1 MLDPFSMASP
11 DSEQPAD
18 DPADVPT
25 EAQSPAD
32 AAGELAAAKKEA
44 ADNYDRY
51 LRAVAD
57 LENSR
62 RRAVRE
68 KEELRL
74 FATAGVLGDLIPVL
88 DSLALALDAAR
99 QPKADLKSLVSGVDH
114 VLKQFKA
121 ALAAQGFVEIN
132 PVGLAF
138 DPHQH
143 EAIAHQP
150 SPDVKEE
157 HVMTVV
163 RTGFS
168 LNGRLLRPASVIVS
182 SGPAARKG

>member
-1 MLDPFSMASP
+1 MAPSDPETFD
-11 DSEQPAD
+11 DSSGEEPTAAPKAGPAVD
-18 DPADVPT
+18 
-25 EAQSPAD
+25 EAAPL
-32 AAGELAAAKKEA
+32 EAAKKEA
-44 ADNYDRY
+44 KDNYDRY

-68 KEELRL
+68 KEELRQ

-88 DSLALALDAAR
+88 DSLALAIDASR
-99 QPKADLKSLVSGVDH
+99 QPKADLKTLAAGVER
-114 VLKQFKA
+114 VLEQFKS
-121 ALAAQGFVEIN
+121 ALAGQGFVEIN
-132 PVGLAF
+132 PVGKPF

-143 EAIAHQP
+143 QALSHQP
-150 SPDVKEE
+150 SDDVKEE
-157 HVMTVV
+157 HIVTVV

-182 SGPAARKG
+182 SGPAKKA